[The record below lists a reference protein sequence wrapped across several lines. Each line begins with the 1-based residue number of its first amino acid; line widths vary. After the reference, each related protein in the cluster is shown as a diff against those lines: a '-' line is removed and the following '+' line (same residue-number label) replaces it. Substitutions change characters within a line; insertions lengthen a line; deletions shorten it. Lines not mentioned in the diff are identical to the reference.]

1 MYSLMIT
8 VEAICFFPS
17 HKDILLLNQYSMN
30 VESSLSH
37 GEGYVI
43 PSLIW
48 PPPYTNTKTDAVGT
62 RLFISSRFGLN

>member
-17 HKDILLLNQYSMN
+17 YKDILLLNQYSIN

-37 GEGYVI
+37 GEEYLI

-48 PPPYTNTKTDAVGT
+48 PPPPPNNLYS
-62 RLFISSRFGLN
+62 RLLMKLIPEVVS

>member
-17 HKDILLLNQYSMN
+17 YKDILLLNQYSIN
-30 VESSLSH
+30 VEASLSH
-37 GEGYVI
+37 GEEYVI

-48 PPPYTNTKTDAVGT
+48 PPPPANNLNS
-62 RLFISSRFGLN
+62 RLLMKLIPEVVS